1 MRSSILKEIF
11 KDYVAHEIE
20 FLVLRNHEDIP
31 NKISIDNDLDLL
43 VKADCNKKLIKIMQ
57 NYSFKVHI
65 EKFSSNEY
73 LYKSLPHIHFYNFK
87 NNIHFDVVNNLSYKS
102 PNNNEWVSVHEEIQ
116 KSIWEN
122 RLKTNY
128 FWFYKPSI
136 QDELIHLICHCLFD
150 KKSFNNKYKGRIEE
164 LISKCDEV
172 NLRNHL
178 ELIFFKFTDKLISIL
193 NNGKFDNINQEY
205 FSFSNY

>member
-102 PNNNEWVSVHEEIQ
+102 PNNN
-116 KSIWEN
+116 
-122 RLKTNY
+122 
-128 FWFYKPSI
+128 
-136 QDELIHLICHCLFD
+136 
-150 KKSFNNKYKGRIEE
+150 
-164 LISKCDEV
+164 
-172 NLRNHL
+172 
-178 ELIFFKFTDKLISIL
+178 
-193 NNGKFDNINQEY
+193 
-205 FSFSNY
+205 

>member
-1 MRSSILKEIF
+1 MINSILEKIF
-11 KDYVAHEIE
+11 KDFIEHEID

-31 NKISIDNDLDLL
+31 SKISIDNDLDLL
-43 VKADCNKKLIKIMQ
+43 VKADCNKKLIKIMK
-57 NYSFKVHI
+57 NYSFKVYK

-87 NNIHFDVVNNLSYKS
+87 ENIHFDVVNNLSYKS

-116 KSIWEN
+116 KSIWTN
-122 RLKTNY
+122 KLKTNF
-128 FWFYKPSI
+128 FWFYKPNF

-150 KKSFNNKYKGRIEE
+150 KKSFNNKYKTRIKE

-178 ELIFFKFTDKLISIL
+178 ELIFFKFTDKLIHIL
-193 NNGKFDNINQEY
+193 NNDEFDNINQEY
-205 FSFSNY
+205 FSFSDY